1 MSNNLFVGLA
11 VGTVMGMCIAAKNRS
26 VAQKVHK
33 AEEAVKAKICSIGSE
48 ICDSMNP
55 ENQPDMQ
62 AN

>member
-1 MSNNLFVGLA
+1 
-11 VGTVMGMCIAAKNRS
+11 MGMCIAAKNRS

-33 AEEAVKAKICSIGSE
+33 AEEAVKAKVCSIGSE